1 MQVIIAS
8 YSFLVS
14 SYLVIEVMVLIDPV
28 FQGEV
33 GEDIGALRNEDL
45 AHRVPE
51 NSKC

>member
-1 MQVIIAS
+1 
-8 YSFLVS
+8 
-14 SYLVIEVMVLIDPV
+14 MVLIDPV

-51 NSKC
+51 NSKCSLFIQQKFNLRDC